1 MNKKLL
7 YFAIPVLLYIL
18 TKVPS
23 LTCNFD
29 STDYA
34 AGVCKYVLVTVA
46 WMIVILYIIHFILM
60 YIKDKDDK

>member
-7 YFAIPVLLYIL
+7 YLAIPVLLYIL

-29 STDYA
+29 STVYEA
-34 AGVCKYVLVTVA
+34 SLCKYVLTAVA
-46 WMIVILYIIHFILM
+46 WMIVIMYIIHFILM
-60 YIKDKDDK
+60 YIKDKDE